1 MIIGVPKEIKNNEF
15 RVALTPS
22 NAERLVNKGHRVLIE
37 SQAGE
42 GSGFEDAEYL
52 SGGAEIISSADEVWA
67 QSDMIMKVKEPL
79 KEEYKHFRKG
89 LILFTY
95 LHLSAVPDLAKAL
108 IDKEVTAISYETVE
122 RNGKLPLLTPMS
134 EVAGRMSVQIG
145 AHHLEKKAGGSGV
158 LLGGVPGVSNG
169 TVTVLGGGVVGE
181 NAARMAIGM
190 RAKVNIIELSTERMR
205 DLIQMFGNNV
215 QTLMSTPSN
224 IAKAVAESD
233 LVIGGVLIP
242 GRKAPKLV
250 TEEMVKSMKKGSV
263 IVDIAIDQGG
273 NFETLNEATTH
284 DEPTIEKHGVL
295 HYGVANIPGAVP
307 KTSTIALTND
317 TMQYVLK
324 LADLGVEEAMTRD
337 GGLAAGM
344 NVYKGKITNE
354 SVAID
359 LGYEYTNLFDL
370 FQQTAEV

>member
-22 NAERLVNKGHRVLIE
+22 NAERLVNNGHRVLIE
-37 SQAGE
+37 RRAGE
-42 GSGFEDAEYL
+42 GSGFEDDEY
-52 SGGAEIISSADEVWA
+52 SRGGAEILSSADEVWA
-67 QSDMIMKVKEPL
+67 HADMIMKVKEPL
-79 KEEYKHFRKG
+79 KEEYHQFRKG

-95 LHLSAVPDLAKAL
+95 LHLSAAPELAQTL
-108 IDKEVTAISYETVE
+108 IDTEVTAISYETVE
-122 RNGKLPLLTPMS
+122 KNGKLPLLTPMS

-145 AHHLEKKAGGSGV
+145 AHHLEKKSGGSGV
-158 LLGGVPGVSNG
+158 LLGGVPGVSSG
-169 TVTVLGGGVVGE
+169 TVTILGGGVVGE

-205 DLIQMFGNNV
+205 ELINMFGNNV
-215 QTLMSTPSN
+215 QTLMSTPAN
-224 IAKAVAESD
+224 IARAVAESD

-250 TEEMVKSMKKGSV
+250 TEEMVKTMKKGSV

-284 DEPTIEKHGVL
+284 DEPTVSKHGVL
-295 HYGVANIPGAVP
+295 HYAVANIPGSVP

-317 TMQYVLK
+317 TMLYALK
-324 LADLGVEEAMTRD
+324 LANLGVEEAMKKD
-337 GGLAAGM
+337 AGLAAGM
-344 NVYKGKITNE
+344 NVYKGKVTNRPI
-354 SVAID
+354 AMD
-359 LGYEYTNLFDL
+359 LGYDYTDLFDL
-370 FQQTAEV
+370 FNQPVEV

>member
-22 NAERLVNKGHRVLIE
+22 NAERLVNNGHRVLIE

-42 GSGFEDAEYL
+42 GSGFEDDEY
-52 SGGAEIISSADEVWA
+52 SRGGAEILNSADDVWA
-67 QSDMIMKVKEPL
+67 QAEMIMKVKEPL
-79 KEEYKHFRKG
+79 EEEYRQFRKG

-95 LHLSAVPDLAKAL
+95 LHLSAVPKLAQAL
-108 IDKEVTAISYETVE
+108 IDSEVTAISYETVE
-122 RNGKLPLLTPMS
+122 KKGKLPLLTPMS

-145 AHHLEKKAGGSGV
+145 AHHLEKKSGGSGV
-158 LLGGVPGVSNG
+158 LLGGVPGVSSG
-169 TVTVLGGGVVGE
+169 TVTILGGGVVGE

-205 DLIQMFGNNV
+205 ELIQMFGNNV
-215 QTLMSTPSN
+215 QTLMSTPAN

-250 TEEMVKSMKKGSV
+250 TEDMVKSMRKGSV
-263 IVDIAIDQGG
+263 VVDIAIDQGG

-284 DEPTIEKHGVL
+284 DEPTVVKHGVL

-317 TMQYVLK
+317 TMLYALK
-324 LADLGVEEAMTRD
+324 LADLGVEEAMKKD
-337 GGLAAGM
+337 EGLAAGM
-344 NVYKGKITNE
+344 NVYKGKVTNR
-354 SVAID
+354 AIAMD
-359 LGYEYTNLFDL
+359 LGYEYTELSDL
-370 FQQTAEV
+370 FSQPVEV